1 MAMQLRIVC
10 PETSAYEGE
19 AAFVALPSTDGELG
33 VAARH
38 ASEICTLG
46 SGYIRVSDTVMG
58 TIDHRFAVSGGYA
71 QIADDEVIVLAE
83 RAVDVDAVDVARVQA
98 KLQGFEDQLSV
109 LSENDARRA
118 YLYNEIAWCRL
129 LLGARTS

>member
-19 AAFVALPSTDGELG
+19 AAFVTLPSTDGELG
-33 VAARH
+33 IAARH

-46 SGYIRVSDTVMG
+46 SGFIRVSDTAMG
-58 TIDHRFAVSGGYA
+58 TVDHRFAVSGGYV

-83 RAVDVDAVDVARVQA
+83 RAADVDVVDPVQVQA

-109 LSENDARRA
+109 LSGNDARRA
-118 YLYNEIAWCRL
+118 YLYNEIAWCKL
-129 LLGARTS
+129 LLNA